1 MGGLNMDHGLIVKE
15 VHELVN
21 KLCLLPEY
29 ESDQDFRILC
39 VKLQHELNVRDFLS
53 AVCNMSSEIS
63 MYLMLHKYQAPSE
76 LLKLQRK
83 ISKLSTKQNGLR
95 YLSSL
100 FGMFGR

>member
-1 MGGLNMDHGLIVKE
+1 MGGLNMDHGHIVKE

-21 KLCLLPEY
+21 KLYSLSEY
-29 ESDQDFRILC
+29 KNNQDFQNLC
-39 VKLQHELNVRDFLS
+39 MKLGHELNIRDFSS

-76 LLKLQRK
+76 LLKLQKK

-100 FGMFGR
+100 FGMFCR